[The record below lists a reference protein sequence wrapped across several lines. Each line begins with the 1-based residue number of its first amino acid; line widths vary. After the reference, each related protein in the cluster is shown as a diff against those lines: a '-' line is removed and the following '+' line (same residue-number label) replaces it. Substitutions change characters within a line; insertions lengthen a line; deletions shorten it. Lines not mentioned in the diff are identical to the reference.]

1 MDAEIT
7 VAAPDRARIA
17 CRAWRP
23 AAPRGALV
31 LLHGVASNATRWSE
45 FAARTALRTDWAL
58 LRMDLRGQ
66 GRSLW
71 RGRIGMREWCGDL
84 AALLDAT
91 GFARAVVG
99 GHCLGAN
106 IALEFARRRPE
117 RAQGLVLV
125 EPMPRGALAGPMAR
139 LALLRPLLL
148 GASFG
153 VRAANALGLRRR
165 RLAPMD
171 LEAMDRETRDA
182 LARGPEGEAMLAR
195 YASPF
200 ADLRSTATGAYLQ
213 ALAAV
218 TGPAQPLADIRA
230 PALALVSAQAAFT
243 DPRRVRAALSA
254 LPDCEIQEL
263 PARHWIPT
271 EQPEAMRVAIEAW
284 MARRFPA
291 PVPAPAAH
299 P

>member
-1 MDAEIT
+1 MDTEIQ
-7 VAAPDRARIA
+7 VAAPDGARVA
-17 CRAWRP
+17 CRVWRP
-23 AAPRGALV
+23 EAPLGALV

-45 FAARTALRTDWAL
+45 FAARSALRADWAL

-66 GRSLW
+66 GRSRW
-71 RGRIGMREWCGDL
+71 HGRTGMDQWCGDL

-91 GFARAVVG
+91 GFGRALVG

-117 RAQGLVLV
+117 RVQGLVLV
-125 EPMPRGALAGPMAR
+125 EPMPREALAGTMAR

-148 GASFG
+148 GASLA

-165 RLAPMD
+165 WLAPMD
-171 LEAMDRETRDA
+171 LQALDRETRAA
-182 LARGPEGEAMLAR
+182 LARGREGEAMLAR
-195 YASPF
+195 YASPL

-218 TGPAQPLADIRA
+218 TGPAQTLAGIRA
-230 PALALVSAQAAFT
+230 PALALISAQAAFT
-243 DPRRVRAALSA
+243 DPPRVRAALAA
-254 LPDCEIQEL
+254 LPDCEVVEL

-271 EQPEAMRVAIEAW
+271 EQPEAMREAIDGW
-284 MARRFPA
+284 VARRFPA
-291 PVPAPAAH
+291 PET
-299 P
+299 

>member
-1 MDAEIT
+1 MDSEKT
-7 VAAPDRARIA
+7 VRIADGARIA
-17 CRAWRP
+17 YRAWRP
-23 AAPRGALV
+23 DAPRGALV
-31 LLHGVASNATRWSE
+31 LLHGVASNSTRWSE
-45 FAARTALRTDWAL
+45 FTAHSALRADWAL

-71 RGRIGMREWCGDL
+71 RGRIGMEEWCGDI
-84 AALLDAT
+84 AAMLDAE
-91 GFARAVVG
+91 GFARALVG

-125 EPMPRGALAGPMAR
+125 EPMPRAALTGGMAR
-139 LALLRPLLL
+139 LARWRALLQAAAL
-148 GASFG
+148 A
-153 VRAANALGLRRR
+153 VRAANALGLRRS

-171 LEAMDRETRDA
+171 LEAMDRETRAA

-195 YASPF
+195 YASPL

-218 TGPAQPLADIRA
+218 TGPAQDLRAVRA

-243 DPRRVRAALSA
+243 DPGRVRAALGA
-254 LPDCEIQEL
+254 LADCEIMEL

-271 EQPEAMRVAIEAW
+271 EQPEAMREAVEAW
-284 MARRFPA
+284 VARRFP
-291 PVPAPAAH
+291 VQIPA
-299 P
+299 

>member
-1 MDAEIT
+1 MDADI
-7 VAAPDRARIA
+7 VVVAPDGARIA

-23 AAPRGALV
+23 GASRGALV

-45 FAARTALRTDWAL
+45 FAARSALRADWAL

-66 GRSLW
+66 GRSSW
-71 RGRIGMREWCGDL
+71 HGRIGMHEWCGDL

-91 GFARAVVG
+91 GFARALVG

-106 IALEFARRRPE
+106 IALEFARRQPE

-125 EPMPRGALAGPMAR
+125 EPMPREALAGTMAR

-148 GASFG
+148 GAALG

-165 RLAPMD
+165 RLASMD
-171 LEAMDRETRDA
+171 LEAMDRETRAA
-182 LARGPEGEAMLAR
+182 LARGPEGEALLAR
-195 YASPF
+195 YASPL

-213 ALAAV
+213 ALAGV
-218 TGPAQPLADIRA
+218 TGPAQPLAGIRA

-243 DPRRVRAALSA
+243 DPGRVRAALYA
-254 LPDCEIQEL
+254 LPDCEIVEL
-263 PARHWIPT
+263 AARHWIPT
-271 EQPEAMRVAIEAW
+271 EQPEAMREAIDGW
-284 MARRFPA
+284 VARRFGA
-291 PVPAPAAH
+291 RIRA
-299 P
+299 

>member
-1 MDAEIT
+1 MDTEIA
-7 VAAPDRARIA
+7 VAAPDGARIA
-17 CRAWRP
+17 CRVWRP
-23 AAPRGALV
+23 AAARGALV

-45 FAARTALRTDWAL
+45 FAARTALRGDWAL

-66 GRSLW
+66 GRSPW
-71 RGRIGMREWCGDL
+71 RGRIGMAEWCGDI
-84 AALLDAT
+84 AAMLDAE
-91 GFARAVVG
+91 GFARALVG

-125 EPMPRGALAGPMAR
+125 EPMPRAALAGPMVRIAH
-139 LALLRPLLL
+139 LRPLLL
-148 GASFG
+148 AAALA

-171 LEAMDRETRDA
+171 LEAMDRETRAA

-200 ADLRSTATGAYLQ
+200 ADLRGTATGAYLQ

-218 TGPAQPLADIRA
+218 VGPVQEFSGVRA

-243 DPRRVRAALSA
+243 DPRRVRTALGA
-254 LPDCEIQEL
+254 LPDCEVVEL

-271 EQPEAMRVAIEAW
+271 EQPEAMREAIEGW

-291 PVPAPAAH
+291 PETC
-299 P
+299 

>member
-1 MDAEIT
+1 MDTDIT
-7 VAAPDRARIA
+7 VAAPDGARIA
-17 CRAWRP
+17 CRLWRP
-23 AAPRGALV
+23 GAPRGALV

-45 FAARTALRTDWAL
+45 FAARTSLRADWAL

-66 GRSLW
+66 GRSVW
-71 RGRIGMREWCGDL
+71 RGRIGMREWCADL
-84 AALLDAT
+84 AALLDAA

-106 IALEFARRRPE
+106 IALEFARREPGRTQ
-117 RAQGLVLV
+117 ALVLV
-125 EPMPRGALAGPMAR
+125 EPMPREALAGTMAR

-148 GASFG
+148 GASLG

-218 TGPAQPLADIRA
+218 TAPAQPLAQIRA

-243 DPRRVRAALSA
+243 DPRRVRAALAA
-254 LPDCEIQEL
+254 LPDCEIHEL

-271 EQPEAMRVAIEAW
+271 EQPEAMREAIDEW
-284 MARRFPA
+284 VARRGAA
-291 PVPAPAAH
+291 PDR
-299 P
+299 